1 MPPMSPNM
9 MGMGQQPMMGM
20 PQQPMM
26 DPSMMGMPQQPM
38 MDPSMMGMPQQ
49 QPMMNQMS
57 PSMAPTMEQPANL
70 QAGLANF
77 M

>member
-1 MPPMSPNM
+1 
-9 MGMGQQPMMGM
+9 GM

-26 DPSMMGMPQQPM
+26 DPSMMGM
-38 MDPSMMGMPQQ
+38 QQ
-49 QPMMNQMS
+49 QPM
-57 PSMAPTMEQPANL
+57 MEQPANL